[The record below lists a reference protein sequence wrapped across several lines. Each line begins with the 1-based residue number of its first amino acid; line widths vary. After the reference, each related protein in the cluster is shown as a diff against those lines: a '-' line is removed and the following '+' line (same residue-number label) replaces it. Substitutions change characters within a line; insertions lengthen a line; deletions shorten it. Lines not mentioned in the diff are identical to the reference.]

1 MPKNTVKLPWGSKS
15 AGRADPPALTVSDS
29 PAFRVRLGTARPA
42 RTPKL
47 KAFSGRIKA
56 LVRKHAAG
64 SGGRHHPLGKHGRG
78 GGAAARIAVR
88 SAPQRV
94 TVKSRVVRHARYRA
108 AGGASAALGKH
119 IDYLGRDGVAEE
131 GKRGVIFDLDRE
143 LSREDLKAF
152 RDGLVSDRH
161 HFRFIVSP
169 EAGAELD
176 LRTYGR
182 DFVAA
187 MEADLGTKLQWL
199 GVAHYDTDNPHLHLL
214 VRGKDQL
221 GADLVINRDYMSHG
235 MRLQAMEVATRTL
248 GPRRAEDIE
257 RSLER
262 DLTADRVT
270 GLDLGLTHQASLH
283 PQGLVSALRKGDG
296 SLAGERQRLHTLTR
310 LQHLESLGLAREV
323 KSGLWQPDI
332 DLLERLKQLSIRG
345 DVIKL
350 MHERMRGADPGITT
364 VIFNKD
370 HPPTEP
376 VVGRVYA
383 RGTADELTDAEY
395 LLIEARDGRAYYVSL
410 GELSEIQGR
419 EARVGAIV
427 RVSPAAP
434 AATGAADRNIARIA
448 AANGGIY
455 DAQLHAAEV
464 GEGARLPPGVSVQ
477 DYVNSHRKRAQGLS
491 RRGLIEDLG
500 QDRFRIPTDL
510 NAKLKAA
517 PAKGRDKG
525 IVTQVERLATRDLI
539 SQVSE
544 EGVTWLD
551 QELAGGAALS
561 APRVGASR
569 FERQVT
575 QALEG
580 RAKHLASLGVAQ
592 IEDGQFRARGRFLD
606 ELYERELQAAD
617 RHLKRRYGEREA
629 VAAGATLEGRIAGVE
644 ELPSGPHVVLDM
656 AGRYA
661 LIPATAHL
669 AKQVGQEL
677 KLTLSRGRHFHPMG
691 EGALKL
697 SVRFEAIDL
706 SRTRKRGR

>member
-1 MPKNTVKLPWGSKS
+1 MPKNTGKLPWGSK
-15 AGRADPPALTVSDS
+15 APGRADPPALTVSDS
-29 PAFRVRLGTARPA
+29 PVFRVRLGSARPA

-56 LVRKHAAG
+56 LVRKHSAG
-64 SGGRHHPLGKHGRG
+64 SGGRHQPLGKHGRG
-78 GGAAARIAVR
+78 SGAAARIAVR
-88 SAPQRV
+88 SSPQRV
-94 TVKSRVVRHARYRA
+94 TVKSRVVRHSRYRA

-119 IDYLGRDGVAEE
+119 IDYLGRGGVAEE
-131 GKRGVIFDLDRE
+131 GGRGVIFDSDRE

-152 RDGLVSDRH
+152 REEIVSDRH

-176 LRTYGR
+176 LRSYAR
-182 DFVAA
+182 DFVVA
-187 MEADLGTKLQWL
+187 MEVDLGTKLQWL

-214 VRGKDQL
+214 VRGKDEL

-235 MRLQAMEVATRTL
+235 MRLQAMEVATRAL

-262 DLTADRVT
+262 DLIADRVT
-270 GLDLGLTHQASLH
+270 GLDLGLAQQASLH
-283 PQGLVSALRKGDG
+283 QDGIVSALRRGDG

-323 KSGLWQPDI
+323 KPGLWQPDI
-332 DLLERLKQLSIRG
+332 DLVERLKQLSIRG

-395 LLIEARDGRAYYVSL
+395 LLIEARDGRAYYVNL
-410 GELSEIQGR
+410 GEFSEVPGR
-419 EARVGAIV
+419 EAGIGAIV
-427 RVSPAAP
+427 RLSPVTPSAA
-434 AATGAADRNIARIA
+434 GAADRNITRMA
-448 AANGGIY
+448 AANSGVY
-455 DAQLHAAEV
+455 DAVLHTVEAEQGV
-464 GEGARLPPGVSVQ
+464 RLPPGVSAQ
-477 DYVNSHRKRAQGLS
+477 DYVNSHRKRAQALT
-491 RRGLIEDLG
+491 RRGLVEDLG
-500 QDRFRIPTDL
+500 QDRFRVPTDL
-510 NAKLKAA
+510 SAKLGMA
-517 PAKGRDKG
+517 PAAGRDRG
-525 IVTQVERLATRDLI
+525 TVTKIDRLATRDLAA
-539 SQVSE
+539 QVSE

-551 QELAGGAALS
+551 QELAAGAGVGAARL
-561 APRVGASR
+561 GASR
-569 FERQVT
+569 FERQLA

-580 RAKHLASLGVAQ
+580 RAKQLETMGLAQL
-592 IEDGQFRARGRFLD
+592 EDGQIRARGRFLD

-617 RHLKRRYGEREA
+617 RRLTARFGERERI
-629 VAAGATLEGRIAGVE
+629 AAGASLEGRIAAIE
-644 ELPSGPHVVLDM
+644 ELPSGPHAVLDM

-661 LIPATAHL
+661 LVPATAQL
-669 AKQVGQEL
+669 EGQVGQTL
-677 KLTLSRGRHFHPMG
+677 KLNLSRGRHFHPMG

-697 SVRFEAIDL
+697 SVRFEPIDL

>member
-1 MPKNTVKLPWGSKS
+1 MPRNTRQLPWSAKA
-15 AGRADPPALTVSDS
+15 AGRADPPALTLSDS
-29 PAFRVRLGTARPA
+29 PVFRVRLGSARAA

-56 LVRKHAAG
+56 LVRKHSAG
-64 SGGRHHPLGKHGRG
+64 AGARHQPLGKHGRG
-78 GGAAARIAVR
+78 GGAAAGIPVR
-88 SAPQRV
+88 GAPQRV
-94 TVKSRVVRHARYRA
+94 TVKSRVVRHSRYRA
-108 AGGASAALGKH
+108 AGGTGAALAKH
-119 IDYLGRDGVAEE
+119 IDYLGRGGVAEE
-131 GKRGVIFDLDRE
+131 GGRGVIFDADRE

-152 RDGLVSDRH
+152 REGIVPDRH

-169 EAGAELD
+169 EAGSELD
-176 LRTYGR
+176 LRTYAR

-187 MEADLGTKLQWL
+187 MEADLGTRLQWL

-214 VRGKDQL
+214 VRGKDPL

-235 MRLQAMEVATRTL
+235 MRLQAMEVATRAL

-257 RSLER
+257 RSVAR

-270 GLDLGLTHQASLH
+270 GIDIGIAHQASL
-283 PQGLVSALRKGDG
+283 QADGIVSALRKGDG

-310 LQHLESLGLAREV
+310 LQHLESLGLAREIRP
-323 KSGLWQPDI
+323 GIWQPDI
-332 DLLERLKQLSIRG
+332 DLVERLKQLSIRG
-345 DVIKL
+345 DLIKL
-350 MHERMRGADPGITT
+350 MHERMRGADPGITA

-383 RGTADELTDAEY
+383 RGTADEMTDAEY

-410 GELSEIQGR
+410 GEFSENAGH
-419 EARVGAIV
+419 EAGVGAIV

-434 AATGAADRNIARIA
+434 AAKGAADKNISRIA
-448 AANGGIY
+448 AAHGGIY
-455 DAQLHAAEV
+455 DAQVHATEV

-510 NAKLKAA
+510 KEKLAAA
-517 PAKGRDKG
+517 PAAGRDRG
-525 IVTQVERLATRDLI
+525 TVTRIERLATRDLDT
-539 SQVSE
+539 QVSQ

-551 QELAGGAALS
+551 QELAAGAAFG

-569 FERQVT
+569 FERQVS

-580 RAKHLASLGVAQ
+580 RAKRLETIGLGR
-592 IEDGQFRARGRFLD
+592 IEDGQFRARGRFMD
-606 ELYERELQAAD
+606 ELYEHELQAAD
-617 RHLKRRYGEREA
+617 RHLKGRYGEREA
-629 VAAGATLEGRIAGVE
+629 VTAGSSLEGRIADIA

-661 LIPATAHL
+661 LIPAAAPL
-669 AKQVGQEL
+669 ARQVGQEL
-677 KLTLSRGRHFHPMG
+677 KLTVSRGRHFHPMG
-691 EGALKL
+691 EGAMKL
-697 SVRFEAIDL
+697 AIRFEAIDL
-706 SRTRKRGR
+706 SRIRKRGR

>member
-1 MPKNTVKLPWGSKS
+1 MRKNTGKLPWGPKT
-15 AGRADPPALTVSDS
+15 AGRADPAALTVSDS
-29 PAFRVRLGTARPA
+29 PVFRVRLGTARPA

-64 SGGRHHPLGKHGRG
+64 SGGRNQPLGKHGRG

-94 TVKSRVVRHARYRA
+94 TVKSRVVRHSGYRA

-119 IDYLGRDGVAEE
+119 IDYLGRGGVAEE
-131 GKRGVIFDLDRE
+131 GGRGVIFDSDRE

-152 RDGLVSDRH
+152 REGIVSDRH

-176 LRTYGR
+176 LRTYAR
-182 DFVAA
+182 NFVAA

-214 VRGKDQL
+214 VRGKDEL

-235 MRLQAMEVATRTL
+235 MRLQAMELATRAL

-270 GLDLGLTHQASLH
+270 GLDLGLAHQASLH
-283 PQGLVSALRKGDG
+283 PDGIVSALRKGDG

-323 KSGLWQPDI
+323 KPGIWQPDI
-332 DLLERLKQLSIRG
+332 DLVERLRQLSIRG

-350 MHERMRGADPGITT
+350 MHERMRGASPSLTT

-410 GELSEIQGR
+410 GEFSEVPGR
-419 EARVGAIV
+419 EADVGAIV
-427 RVSPAAP
+427 RLSPATP
-434 AATGAADRNIARIA
+434 SATDAADRNITRIA
-448 AANGGIY
+448 ASNGGIY
-455 DAQLHAAEV
+455 EAQLHAAEA
-464 GEGARLPPGVSVQ
+464 EQGARLPPGVSVQ
-477 DYVNSHRKRAQGLS
+477 TYVSSHRKRAQALT
-491 RRGLIEDLG
+491 RRGLVEDLG

-510 NAKLKAA
+510 TAKLEAA
-517 PAKGRDKG
+517 PAAGRDRG
-525 IVTQVERLATRDLI
+525 TVTKVERLATRDLDT
-539 SQVSE
+539 QVSE

-551 QELAGGAALS
+551 QELAAGVTIGAL
-561 APRVGASR
+561 RVGASR
-569 FERQVT
+569 FERQVA

-580 RAKHLASLGVAQ
+580 RAKHLASLGLAQ

-617 RHLKRRYGEREA
+617 RQLKGRYGEREA
-629 VAAGATLEGRIAGVE
+629 VAAGASLEGRIAAIE
-644 ELPSGPHVVLDM
+644 ELPSGPHAVFDM

-661 LIPATAHL
+661 LIPATAPL
-669 AKQVGQEL
+669 AKQVGREL
-677 KLTLSRGRHFHPMG
+677 KLTLDRGRQFHPMG
-691 EGALKL
+691 EGAMKL
-697 SVRFEAIDL
+697 AIRFEAIDL